1 MPIITMFPQPM
12 ALKKPARPV
21 DSPNRIRLS
30 PAKSELELSSV
41 HISLLDENQVIALH
55 DRSALL
61 DEDLL
66 DDAGAVGVDVV
77 LHFHGFEDHERLTG
91 RDRIA
96 DLDVDREHGT
106 RQRTLDRVTR

>member
-30 PAKSELELSSV
+30 PTKSELELSSV

-61 DEDLL
+61 DEDS
-66 DDAGAVGVDVV
+66 A
-77 LHFHGFEDHERLTG
+77 
-91 RDRIA
+91 
-96 DLDVDREHGT
+96 
-106 RQRTLDRVTR
+106 